1 MKRKY
6 SSIRR
11 AFIELD
17 KVKGCFFR
25 RFKRKVKK
33 LNSTGAFAY
42 GSSYAGT
49 YLLDK
54 YSRRKVNFYFRYFF
68 FFKLYYCNLFN
79 FIPGFIG
86 QYYHTREGVFFL
98 NHFFFF
104 NDLSSVPSFF
114 ENTEGE
120 EAPKLVEHFNLD
132 CASQT
137 VERGLVNFDRALVA
151 DKNETLE
158 LLFRLLSLKRKSS
171 KFGVLFFLLFCLS
184 RRGGSNL
191 GLTCMS

>member
-6 SSIRR
+6 SSIRK

-25 RFKRKVKK
+25 RLKRKIKK
-33 LNSTGAFAY
+33 LNSTGAFAF

-49 YLLDK
+49 YFLDK
-54 YSRRKVNFYFRYFF
+54 YSRRKANFYFRYFF
-68 FFKLYYCNLFN
+68 FYKLYYCNLFN

-104 NDLSSVPSFF
+104 NDLLSVPSFF

-120 EAPKLVEHFNLD
+120 EALKLGEHFSLE

-137 VERGLVNFDRALVA
+137 VERGLVNFDKGLLEGKGLA
-151 DKNETLE
+151 LE
-158 LLFRLLSLKRKSS
+158 LFFRLLSLKRRSS
-171 KFGVLFFLLFCLS
+171 KVGVLFFLVFCLTKK
-184 RRGGSNL
+184 GPNL
-191 GLTCMS
+191 SLTCTS

>member
-25 RFKRKVKK
+25 RSKRKAKK
-33 LNSTGAFAY
+33 LNSTGAFAF

-49 YLLDK
+49 YIIDK
-54 YSRRKVNFYFRYFF
+54 HYHKKVNFYFRYFF
-68 FFKLYYCNLFN
+68 FYKLYYCNLFN
-79 FIPGFIG
+79 FNPGFIG
-86 QYYHTREGVFFL
+86 EFYHTREGVFFL

-104 NDLSSVPSFF
+104 NNLLEVPSYF

-120 EAPKLVEHFNLD
+120 EASKLSEHFSLE

-137 VERGLVNFDRALVA
+137 MERGLVNFD
-151 DKNETLE
+151 KE
-158 LLFRLLSLKRKSS
+158 LLKGKEEALATFFSLLTLKRKNNRY
-171 KFGVLFFLLFCLS
+171 GALLFFLFCLL
-184 RRGGSNL
+184 RL
-191 GLTCMS
+191 

>member
-17 KVKGCFFR
+17 RVKGCFFR
-25 RFKRKVKK
+25 RFKRKAKK
-33 LNSTGAFAY
+33 LNSTGAFAF

-54 YSRRKVNFYFRYFF
+54 HSRRKANLYLRTFF

-79 FIPGFIG
+79 FNPGFIG
-86 QYYHTREGVFFL
+86 EFYHTREGVFFL

-104 NDLSSVPSFF
+104 NNFLEVPSFF
-114 ENTEGE
+114 ENAGEE
-120 EAPKLVEHFNLD
+120 EAPSLTNHFTLE
-132 CASQT
+132 CATQT
-137 VERGLVNFDRALVA
+137 VERGLVSADRGLKASKV
-151 DKNETLE
+151 DFLE
-158 LLFRLLSLKRKSS
+158 LFFRLLNLKKKTNR
-171 KFGVLFFLLFCLS
+171 FGLLFFLIFCLS
-184 RRGGSNL
+184 RA
-191 GLTCMS
+191 

>member
-25 RFKRKVKK
+25 RFKRKAKK
-33 LNSTGAFAY
+33 LNSSGAFSF
-42 GSSYAGT
+42 GSAYAGT

-54 YSRRKVNFYFRYFF
+54 HSRRKVNLYLRTFF

-79 FIPGFIG
+79 FNPGFIG
-86 QYYHTREGVFFL
+86 EFYHTREGVFFL

-104 NDLSSVPSFF
+104 NSLLEVPTFF
-114 ENTEGE
+114 ENAYEE
-120 EAPKLVEHFNLD
+120 EAFKLADHFALD
-132 CASQT
+132 CAAQT
-137 VERGLVNFDRALVA
+137 VERGLVNFDKSLVLSKAAYLESFFKILGVRRKTQRAGIFLFLV
-151 DKNETLE
+151 
-158 LLFRLLSLKRKSS
+158 
-171 KFGVLFFLLFCLS
+171 FCLV
-184 RRGGSNL
+184 RSN
-191 GLTCMS
+191 

>member
-17 KVKGCFFR
+17 RVKGCFFR
-25 RFKRKVKK
+25 RSKRKAKK
-33 LNSTGAFAY
+33 LNSTGAFAF

-54 YSRRKVNFYFRYFF
+54 HSRRKVNLYLRTFF

-79 FIPGFIG
+79 FNPGFIG
-86 QYYHTREGVFFL
+86 EFYHTREGTFFL

-104 NDLSSVPSFF
+104 NNFLEVPSFF
-114 ENTEGE
+114 ENAGEE
-120 EAPKLVEHFNLD
+120 EAPKLTDHLTLE
-132 CASQT
+132 CATQT
-137 VERGLVNFDRALVA
+137 VERGLVNFNWGLGPS
-151 DKNETLE
+151 KPEFLE
-158 LLFRLLSLKRKSS
+158 IFFRLLSLKRKTNRL
-171 KFGVLFFLLFCLS
+171 GILFFLIFCLL
-184 RRGGSNL
+184 RA
-191 GLTCMS
+191 